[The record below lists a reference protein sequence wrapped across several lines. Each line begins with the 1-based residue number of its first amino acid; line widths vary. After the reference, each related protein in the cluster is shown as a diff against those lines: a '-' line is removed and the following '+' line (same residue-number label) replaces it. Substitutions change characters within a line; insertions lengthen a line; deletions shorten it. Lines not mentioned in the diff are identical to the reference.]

1 MKLKELWII
10 KLIIFFIINNFVYFF
25 KIEIWRYFKL
35 CILIKYCFMDFCNL
49 NYCNLKC

>member
-35 CILIKYCFMDFCNL
+35 CILKKILFYGFL
-49 NYCNLKC
+49 